1 LNQSYEPLTICS
13 VKKAIVL
20 MILGKAELLVPNE
33 KKKIRTVSREFEW
46 PSVVRLNGYRKVP
59 YKKIILTKKN
69 ILKRD
74 NHKCMY
80 CGRSDLPLTIDHI
93 IPKSKGG
100 DDSWENL
107 VAACMPCNNK
117 KGDRTPD
124 EADMKLRAKPYAP
137 NHIIFIKHNAG
148 RLEESWKPF
157 LFQS

>member
-1 LNQSYEPLTICS
+1 
-13 VKKAIVL
+13 

-93 IPKSKGG
+93 
-100 DDSWENL
+100 
-107 VAACMPCNNK
+107 V
-117 KGDRTPD
+117 
-124 EADMKLRAKPYAP
+124 P
-137 NHIIFIKHNAG
+137 NQKVVMTAG
-148 RLEESWKPF
+148 KIL
-157 LFQS
+157 